1 MKPNQLKSTEA
12 LFKSYGRGMYN
23 ICYRMIGNKQ
33 DAEDVLQ
40 DAFYKAYTKIGSLR
54 SKDSFGAWI
63 RQIVVNECL
72 LFLRSR
78 VYFTE
83 LEAAEKQPDDDDY
96 HWMKMISMQRINDE
110 IRKLP
115 DGCRIVFNLFLL
127 ENYSHREIATML
139 EISES
144 TSKSQYQRARQLLRN
159 QLKKEM

>member
-1 MKPNQLKSTEA
+1 
-12 LFKSYGRGMYN
+12 MYN

-54 SKDSFGAWI
+54 SMNSFGAWV

-83 LEAAEKQPDDDDY
+83 LEMAEKQPEDDDY
-96 HWMKMISMQRINDE
+96 HWMKTISMQQINDE
-110 IRKLP
+110 IRRLP

-139 EISES
+139 NISES
-144 TSKSQYQRARQLLRN
+144 TSKSQYQRAKQLLRN
-159 QLKKEM
+159 KLKEEM